1 MTTNDNNLPDL
12 GVSTQNSDPKTEDH
26 LKKGEEVTMHN
37 AGVDIEEDTKQEVV
51 DVDGATKSLN
61 DSELEKVGLEFVDA
75 PKETKSE
82 DQNNQPKSKETQSVS
97 EEKILSASDL
107 EKEFKGAQ
115 ESGSDLGQKTSM
127 LSSLLAKVQER
138 LGLKKKEVKGE
149 LKELKE
155 MKEDISKD
163 IEEIKDL
170 EEDEETIKQQM
181 EKIEQINKQIKEI
194 EEDVNKGA

>member
-12 GVSTQNSDPKTEDH
+12 GVSTSDSDSKTEDH

-37 AGVDIEEDTKQEVV
+37 AGVDIEEDTKPEVV

-61 DSELEKVGLEFVDA
+61 DSELEKVGLEFVDT
-75 PKETKSE
+75 PKEK
-82 DQNNQPKSKETQSVS
+82 NNEPLIKEESQK
-97 EEKILSASDL
+97 EEKILSASQL
-107 EKEFKGAQ
+107 EEEFKGVQ
-115 ESGSDLGQKTSM
+115 KSDSSLDQKTNM

-138 LGLKKKEVKGE
+138 LGLKKKEVKSE
-149 LKELKE
+149 LRDLKE

-170 EEDEETIKQQM
+170 EEDEETIKEQM

-194 EEDVNKGA
+194 EEDVNKSV

>member
-12 GVSTQNSDPKTEDH
+12 GVSTSDSDSKTEDH

-37 AGVDIEEDTKQEVV
+37 AGVDIEEDTKPEVV

-61 DSELEKVGLEFVDA
+61 DSELEKVGLEFVDT
-75 PKETKSE
+75 PKEK
-82 DQNNQPKSKETQSVS
+82 NNEPLIKEESQK
-97 EEKILSASDL
+97 EEKILSASQL
-107 EKEFKGAQ
+107 EEEFKGVQ
-115 ESGSDLGQKTSM
+115 KSDSSLDQKTNM

-170 EEDEETIKQQM
+170 EEDEETIKEQM

-194 EEDVNKGA
+194 EEDVNKSV

>member
-12 GVSTQNSDPKTEDH
+12 GVSTSDSDPKTEDH

-37 AGVDIEEDTKQEVV
+37 AGVDIEEDTKPEVV

-61 DSELEKVGLEFVDA
+61 DSELEKVGLEFVDT
-75 PKETKSE
+75 PKEK
-82 DQNNQPKSKETQSVS
+82 NNEPLIKEESQK
-97 EEKILSASDL
+97 EEKILSASQL
-107 EKEFKGAQ
+107 EEEFKGVQ
-115 ESGSDLGQKTSM
+115 KSDSSLDQKTNM

-138 LGLKKKEVKGE
+138 LGLKKKEVKSE
-149 LKELKE
+149 LRDLKE

-170 EEDEETIKQQM
+170 EEDEETIKEQM

-194 EEDVNKGA
+194 EEDVNKSV

>member
-37 AGVDIEEDTKQEVV
+37 AGVDIEEDTKPEVV

-61 DSELEKVGLEFVDA
+61 DSELEKVGLEFVDT
-75 PKETKSE
+75 PKEK
-82 DQNNQPKSKETQSVS
+82 NNEPLIKEESQK
-97 EEKILSASDL
+97 EEKILSASQL
-107 EKEFKGAQ
+107 EEEFKGVQ
-115 ESGSDLGQKTSM
+115 KSDSSLDQKTNM

-138 LGLKKKEVKGE
+138 LGLKKKEVKSE
-149 LKELKE
+149 LRDLKE

-170 EEDEETIKQQM
+170 EEDEETIKEQM

-194 EEDVNKGA
+194 EEDVNKSV